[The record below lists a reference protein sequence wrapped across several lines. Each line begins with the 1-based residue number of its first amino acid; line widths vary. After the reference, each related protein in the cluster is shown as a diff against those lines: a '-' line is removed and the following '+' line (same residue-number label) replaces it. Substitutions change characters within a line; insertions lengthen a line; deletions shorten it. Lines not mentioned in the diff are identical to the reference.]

1 MTEGRMEPNP
11 EGFSQRRISKGRGEG
26 PGVGITG

>member
-11 EGFSQRRISKGRGEG
+11 EGFNQRRISKGREG